1 MMINVESS
9 DTPSKFES
17 KAEEMSVNV
26 VTDKFPGVKDLMAH
40 TPQFLFYL
48 VKFWVR
54 ISRGRGRLESGNQRC
69 HFSNS
74 CIDEIS

>member
-26 VTDKFPGVKDLMAH
+26 VTDKFPGVKDLMAR

-54 ISRGRGRLESGNQRC
+54 IPKGGSE
-69 HFSNS
+69 FVSNRNDTFPIP
-74 CIDEIS
+74 CADEIP